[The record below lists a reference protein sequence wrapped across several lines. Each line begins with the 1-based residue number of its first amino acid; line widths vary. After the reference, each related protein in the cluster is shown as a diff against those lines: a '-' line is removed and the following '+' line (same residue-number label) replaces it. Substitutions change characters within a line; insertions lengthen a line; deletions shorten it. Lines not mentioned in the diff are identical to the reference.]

1 MKPSLPSTGHEDRFW
16 HIVHQ
21 PNRAK
26 VLRIELREK
35 LPEVADKE
43 PRVSLSRLLGWI
55 NSHATDADV
64 KKACE
69 ELRLQAGRALE
80 FAGIHK

>member
-1 MKPSLPSTGHEDRFW
+1 MPSTGSPTRFW
-16 HIVHQ
+16 SIRHQ
-21 PNRAK
+21 PDRAK

-43 PRVSLSRLLGWI
+43 PRVSLSTLIGWT

-64 KKACE
+64 TAACE
-69 ELRLQAGRALE
+69 ALKHDAGRALE
-80 FAGIHK
+80 FVGIHQ